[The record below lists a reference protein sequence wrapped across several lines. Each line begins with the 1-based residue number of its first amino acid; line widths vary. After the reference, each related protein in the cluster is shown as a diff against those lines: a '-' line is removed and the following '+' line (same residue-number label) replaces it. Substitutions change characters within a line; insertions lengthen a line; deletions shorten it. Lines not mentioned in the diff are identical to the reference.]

1 MIQTLWEILSRDFL
15 LHNSVMASLLVGF
28 VCPLVGM
35 FFVLRRAV
43 LLGVALPQV
52 SSAGV
57 AMAFWLHAL
66 GFHVLGHDETERG
79 TALVG
84 SAVFTMLALAALA
97 LSEQRGRGLTEG
109 RTGATYAFAAA
120 LAVLFTARNPSGE
133 SHVTSLLKGE
143 IVAVADADLRLLAL
157 VYIAVVLLVA
167 GFRRQLVLVSFDRS
181 MAETLMR
188 RPWGWDLL
196 LYGVFGL
203 TISIG
208 VMIVGPL
215 TLFGFLVLPVLTV
228 RPWARGMFSL
238 AVFSALLGGVA
249 AWFGF
254 AIAYRADLPVGPT
267 DVALSFGLFVLS
279 SAVRAVVRR

>member
-1 MIQTLWEILSRDFL
+1 MIQTLCEILSPDFL
-15 LHNSVMASLLVGF
+15 LHNGVVASLLVGF
-28 VCPLVGM
+28 ACPLVGM

-66 GFHVLGHDETERG
+66 GIHVLGHDETERG

-84 SAVFTMLALAALA
+84 SAVFTMLALVVLA
-97 LSEQRGRGLTEG
+97 LSERRGGGLIEG
-109 RTGATYAFAAA
+109 RTGAIYAFAAA

-143 IVAVADADLRLLAL
+143 IVAVADADLRLLAT
-157 VYIAVVLLVA
+157 VYVVVVLLVA
-167 GFRRQLVLVSFDRS
+167 VFRRQLVLVSFDRS

-215 TLFGFLVLPVLTV
+215 TLFGFLVLPVLAV
-228 RPWARGMFSL
+228 RPWARGLFSL
-238 AVFSALLGGVA
+238 AIMSSLLGGVT
-249 AWFGF
+249 AWVGF
-254 AIAYRADLPVGPT
+254 TIAYRADLPVGPT
-267 DVALSFGLFVLS
+267 DVALSFGLYVLS
-279 SAVRAVVRR
+279 LAAHAAVRR

>member
-1 MIQTLWEILSRDFL
+1 MIQTLREILAPEFL
-15 LHNSVMASLLVGF
+15 LHNSVVASLLVGF

-57 AMAFWLHAL
+57 ALAFWLHAL
-66 GFHVLGHDETERG
+66 GIHVLGHDETERG

-84 SAVFTMLALAALA
+84 STAFTAVALAALA
-97 LSEQRGRGLTEG
+97 LSERRGSGPVEG
-109 RTGATYAFAAA
+109 RTGAVYAVAAA

-143 IVAVADADLRLLAL
+143 IVAVADADLRLLAV
-157 VYIAVVLLVA
+157 VYAAVILLVA
-167 GFRRQLVLVSFDRS
+167 VFRRQLVLVSFDRN

-188 RPWGWDLL
+188 RPWGWDLM

-215 TLFGFLVLPVLTV
+215 TLFGFLVLPVLAV
-228 RPWARGMFSL
+228 RPWASGLFSL
-238 AVFSALLGGVA
+238 AIASSLLGGVTA
-249 AWFGF
+249 LAGF
-254 AIAYRADLPVGPT
+254 ALAYRADLPVGPT
-267 DVALSFGLFVLS
+267 DVAVAFAVYVA
-279 SAVRAVVRR
+279 SAGARQVARS